1 MAFTTI
7 TQLVSDLNDITLT
20 GVVKY
25 VANPPEQISTAELPL
40 KFIAFPEAESPI
52 TSFSSSKGLQQ
63 VSIEIAIVISPVLNN
78 LTATNYLTATQL
90 MDRLETAL
98 ETNAANLGLDR
109 WTMTLDT
116 IQVGD
121 ANYWTVMANLFV
133 SG

>member
-20 GVVKY
+20 GVKRY
-25 VANPPEQISTAELPL
+25 YANPPEQVNTADLPI

-52 TSFSSSKGLQQ
+52 ISFSSSKGLQQ
-63 VSIEIAIVISPVLNN
+63 VSIEIAIVISPVLNS
-78 LTATNYLTATQL
+78 LTAANYLLSTQL
-90 MDRLETAL
+90 MDRLEDAL
-98 ETNAANLGLDR
+98 ETNAADLGLDR

-121 ANYWTVMANLFV
+121 ANYWTVMANLFA